1 MYLHPGDIVA
11 LRLYRLPWR
20 GGIDGIVVQ
29 VGHTQR
35 IAVIAFSFPLAAFL
49 LLTVA
54 LLAGCASGATGAA
67 TAPAST
73 SLAAGTTSSALPP
86 TTAAPT
92 TTAATAPIATAASTA
107 TTGTAGTGT
116 TAGPTTTTTQADPAG
131 WARFAAQGISVAL
144 PSSFDG
150 GVPDSAALK
159 ARLKTM
165 AGGTTW
171 IVRMRS
177 KTEGFD
183 AQWLMGMLDTSGKTR
198 WAPMMLVYRIKLPD
212 WFPLETY
219 VDTLFSDTPTGDI
232 HVIDKSSV
240 RVEYEVSLPKSGI
253 FPATTVLS
261 VWDYS
266 SDIVYQVSY
275 LSTTA
280 TYDQLRDTFMKSV
293 ERIKVAPAGGTG

>member
-1 MYLHPGDIVA
+1 MYLHPGYIVA

>member
-1 MYLHPGDIVA
+1 
-11 LRLYRLPWR
+11 
-20 GGIDGIVVQ
+20 
-29 VGHTQR
+29 
-35 IAVIAFSFPLAAFL
+35 
-49 LLTVA
+49 
-54 LLAGCASGATGAA
+54 
-67 TAPAST
+67 
-73 SLAAGTTSSALPP
+73 
-86 TTAAPT
+86 
-92 TTAATAPIATAASTA
+92 
-107 TTGTAGTGT
+107 
-116 TAGPTTTTTQADPAG
+116 
-131 WARFAAQGISVAL
+131 VAL

>member
-1 MYLHPGDIVA
+1 M
-11 LRLYRLPWR
+11 
-20 GGIDGIVVQ
+20 VQ